1 MNEKKIKTI
10 AQYKEDFVPEGLSSD
25 KVLENRYL
33 YSKTTY
39 DENGNVIEDERFD
52 AQGNPEE
59 KEVKSYDDEGR
70 LTESKSILHG
80 EVAEH
85 KSYEY
90 QNGKLKREYVHYVD
104 GAKDTIAYEYEDGEL
119 KEKLFYDEDQELEK
133 SISFEREP
141 GKLSEITKDE
151 DGGVIE
157 EKQQVYED
165 DLLVEESYTDH
176 FSGTSY
182 RVKYS
187 YDDSGKEKASQRF
200 DSEGGLLESVE
211 KTYDEDG
218 NLIRMEDVENQRVV
232 VMEYD
237 DQGNNIL
244 QEERMEDGTV
254 VSTISRVFDA
264 DGLHISSEVFLNGM
278 GQQMSQRYNVY
289 REYEFFNL

>member
-10 AQYKEDFVPEGLSSD
+10 AQYKEDFVPEGLNSD
-25 KVLENRYL
+25 KILENRYL
-33 YSKTTY
+33 YSRTKY
-39 DENGNVIEDERFD
+39 DESGNVIEDERFD

-59 KEVKSYDDEGR
+59 MEVKFYDDEGR

-90 QNGKLKREYVHYVD
+90 EDGKLNREYVHYVD
-104 GAKDTIAYEYEDGEL
+104 GAKDTVEYDYEDGVL
-119 KEKLFYDEDQELEK
+119 KKKLFYDEDQELEK
-133 SISFEREP
+133 SVFFEREQDR
-141 GKLSEITKDE
+141 LSEITKDE

-157 EKQQVYED
+157 EKHQNYD
-165 DLLVEESYTDH
+165 NNLLVEESYTDH

-187 YDDSGKEKASQRF
+187 YDDSGREKASQRY

-218 NLIRMEDVENQRVV
+218 NLIRLEDVENQRVV

-244 QEERMEDGTV
+244 QEERMKDGTV
-254 VSTISRVFDA
+254 VSSISRAFDA

-289 REYEFFNL
+289 REYEFYN